1 MTGVG
6 ETDSSLA
13 TQCLAL
19 CQSLTSQGMVFNFS
33 LAIGSTFSFS
43 LDTKSKE
50 TLPSKAK
57 KKVSPSTLKRNMRR
71 REEFLKKKFIS
82 SEAEKSE
89 PDKEASPGATFQ
101 CDQCENVF
109 RNEKGLKIHKGKVHK
124 TVSPAEKVR
133 MSSFDSSLEV
143 SPIKESGRIIPCHN
157 CGGDM
162 SPSHLCQE
170 EPVETFK
177 CDLCEELFNCDDVL
191 DSHKAAGCPKQFVCQ
206 VCHVDCLDL
215 NGRWKHEFEVHPD
228 SEQCLAYQAYVDI
241 YVSP

>member
-1 MTGVG
+1 MRVKMTPPWQH
-6 ETDSSLA
+6 SAWPSA
-13 TQCLAL
+13 NRWP
-19 CQSLTSQGMVFNFS
+19 FNFS

-43 LDTKSKE
+43 VDTKSKE
-50 TLPSKAK
+50 ALPSKAK

-109 RNEKGLKIHKGKVHK
+109 RNEKGLKIHKGKAHK

-143 SPIKESGRIIPCHN
+143 SPIKESERIIPCHN

-170 EPVETFK
+170 EPVGTFK
-177 CDLCEELFNCDDVL
+177 CDLCEEQAMTSTHYSTCTRDLFYY
-191 DSHKAAGCPKQFVCQ
+191 SYPTQK
-206 VCHVDCLDL
+206 
-215 NGRWKHEFEVHPD
+215 
-228 SEQCLAYQAYVDI
+228 I
-241 YVSP
+241 YYSTE

>member
-1 MTGVG
+1 MTDVG
-6 ETDSSLA
+6 EADSSLA

-71 REEFLKKKFIS
+71 REEFLKKKSIP

-89 PDKEASPGATFQ
+89 PDKEASQGATFQ

-109 RNEKGLKIHKGKVHK
+109 RNEKGLKIHKGKAHK
-124 TVSPAEKVR
+124 TVSPVEKVR
-133 MSSFDSSLEV
+133 MSSLDSSLEV

-157 CGGDM
+157 IQM
-162 SPSHLCQE
+162 
-170 EPVETFK
+170 
-177 CDLCEELFNCDDVL
+177 
-191 DSHKAAGCPKQFVCQ
+191 
-206 VCHVDCLDL
+206 
-215 NGRWKHEFEVHPD
+215 
-228 SEQCLAYQAYVDI
+228 
-241 YVSP
+241 

>member
-101 CDQCENVF
+101 CDQCDNVF
-109 RNEKGLKIHKGKVHK
+109 RNEKKGLKIHKGKACK
-124 TVSPAEKVR
+124 TVSPVQKVQ

-143 SPIKESGRIIPCHN
+143 SPIK
-157 CGGDM
+157 
-162 SPSHLCQE
+162 
-170 EPVETFK
+170 
-177 CDLCEELFNCDDVL
+177 
-191 DSHKAAGCPKQFVCQ
+191 
-206 VCHVDCLDL
+206 
-215 NGRWKHEFEVHPD
+215 
-228 SEQCLAYQAYVDI
+228 
-241 YVSP
+241 

>member
-50 TLPSKAK
+50 ALPSKAK
-57 KKVSPSTLKRNMRR
+57 KKVSPSTRKRNMRR
-71 REEFLKKKFIS
+71 REEFLKKKSIS

-89 PDKEASPGATFQ
+89 PDKEASQNATFQ

-109 RNEKGLKIHKGKVHK
+109 RNEKGLKIHKGKAHK
-124 TVSPAEKVR
+124 TVSPVEKV
-133 MSSFDSSLEV
+133 
-143 SPIKESGRIIPCHN
+143 
-157 CGGDM
+157 
-162 SPSHLCQE
+162 
-170 EPVETFK
+170 
-177 CDLCEELFNCDDVL
+177 
-191 DSHKAAGCPKQFVCQ
+191 
-206 VCHVDCLDL
+206 
-215 NGRWKHEFEVHPD
+215 
-228 SEQCLAYQAYVDI
+228 
-241 YVSP
+241 